1 MIECI
6 KKLFNKEEQKTPY
19 ELKYSRVREENWHKM
34 NREKELFELFHKVMF
49 DTFLIPG
56 QKQIPYKMIYY
67 IDKCIEY
74 GMPQMALD
82 GIKQMKWITYGTN
95 IDLEPLEQRVYGS
108 KEYKE
113 MILKKKLEEMEK
125 DFV

>member
-1 MIECI
+1 
-6 KKLFNKEEQKTPY
+6 
-19 ELKYSRVREENWHKM
+19 M
-34 NREKELFELFHKVMF
+34 NREKELFEIFHKMMT

-56 QKQIPYKMIYY
+56 QTQIPYNMINY

-95 IDLEPLEQRVYGS
+95 IDLEPLKQKVYGS

-113 MILKKKLEEMEK
+113 LILKKKLAEIEK